1 MQIHVVKDD
10 QESGPYD
17 LDEVNRLISVGAI
30 RPTDLAWHAG
40 LSAWQPLHTIAGVH
54 APAHQS
60 NAPQPP
66 PLPPTVVYIG
76 FWRRALAAVVD
87 SILISIITLPLV
99 VTIYG
104 WEYFAED
111 APIIAGPADFLVT
124 WILPA
129 LAIILFWIYRQAT
142 PGKMAVSARILDAKT
157 LRKPS
162 AGQLV
167 LRYLAYYVSIIPL
180 FIGIIWVAFDR
191 RKQGWH
197 DKIAGTVVV
206 RDSSDTSDNQ
216 LS

>member
-1 MQIHVVKDD
+1 M
-10 QESGPYD
+10 
-17 LDEVNRLISVGAI
+17 
-30 RPTDLAWHAG
+30 
-40 LSAWQPLHTIAGVH
+40 
-54 APAHQS
+54 
-60 NAPQPP
+60 
-66 PLPPTVVYIG
+66 VYIG